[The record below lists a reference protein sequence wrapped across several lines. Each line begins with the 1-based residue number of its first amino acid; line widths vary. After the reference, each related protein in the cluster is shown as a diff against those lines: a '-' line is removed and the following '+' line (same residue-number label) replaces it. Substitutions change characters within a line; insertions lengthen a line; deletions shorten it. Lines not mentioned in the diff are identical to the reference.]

1 MSGEPTAGG
10 TEPTAPGE
18 STGSAE
24 PTATATPKD
33 PQDSTAEGQ
42 VDAAAAA
49 LGRARA
55 AAKAKGLSPGVRPRR
70 RRQIPG
76 TGPGFPRT
84 HGRDPEL
91 IGGTL
96 EKLLAERGWTAPVA
110 VGSVVGRWREVVG
123 DEIADHAEPETFTD
137 GRLVVRT
144 TSTAWATQLRLLLPQ
159 LERRLAEEIGEGV
172 VEEVVVLGPGAP
184 SWVKGPRV
192 VRGRGP
198 RDTYG

>member
-1 MSGEPTAGG
+1 MSGEPSVGNQQGPAD
-10 TEPTAPGE
+10 E
-18 STGSAE
+18 AE
-24 PTATATPKD
+24 PTAEPAG
-33 PQDSTAEGQ
+33 EGQ

-55 AAKAKGLSPGVRPRR
+55 SAKAKGLTPGTRPRR
-70 RRQIPG
+70 RQTPG

-84 HGRDPEL
+84 PGRDPEL

-137 GRLVVRT
+137 GKLVVRT

-159 LERRLAEEIGEGV
+159 LDRRLAQEVGEGV
-172 VEEVVVLGPGAP
+172 VEEIVVLGPGAP